1 MEQKVIQKNSIDQKG
16 LKIFH
21 NVIMEKLMQS
31 DYSNNPLTEVA
42 LALSMAFFSI
52 MVLCIFVLSQKNME
66 LQSTNSLVINSNSS
80 KKIEVKNKRSIIF
93 YFNTNFYNK
102 DFEKLDLNKIHK
114 NNEGYLLAVP
124 SNISVKKLFEIKSK
138 VKSLDIKITQQN
150 KEWNDAFQNQMSK
163 KDK

>member
-1 MEQKVIQKNSIDQKG
+1 
-16 LKIFH
+16 
-21 NVIMEKLMQS
+21 MQS

-42 LALSMAFFSI
+42 LSLSMAFFSI

-66 LQSTNSLVINSNSS
+66 LQSVNSLVINSNSS

-114 NNEGYLLAVP
+114 NNDGYLLAVP

-138 VKSLDIKITQQN
+138 VKNLDIKITQQN